1 MSDPSLA
8 SAALSPMV
16 RPAIRFRRLRLRGM
30 NRDYDIDFREP
41 SAEVTD
47 GANGSDEGR
56 SVRPLSIIAGEI
68 STGKTTILEFIDY
81 CLGAGSHPTHPEV
94 LRQVRTA
101 QLELELGGQTHV
113 IERSVGEPSTSAIVW
128 KSTLDALHGSSGPP
142 GERRPIR
149 PPGDPAS
156 LSSLLLSHCGLEGVL
171 LREAPT
177 NPESKT
183 DPLSFRDLMWICFMR
198 NERLDDKNLL
208 FESGHMRSLKLRQVV
223 DVTFGVH
230 DYRAVELGQRVDELI
245 KVVAQSK
252 SDLAATKSF
261 VDEQQPNSRVHLELQ
276 LQAARD
282 QLVATD
288 ATLAELDQRARSAT
302 DFAVEVRQRHADAA
316 ARARRSSALVRDRD
330 TLLRRLV
337 PLRAQYAEDVRKLTL
352 LAEAHTLFDP
362 LRVSVCSACFSRL
375 TTSPEADEGQCSLC
389 HSELPPDA
397 SALTLG
403 GARAGNGD
411 GSSREPR
418 SAIAPAPPESS
429 ADSGDATS
437 ARLEVAAELRSTQA
451 RLKEL
456 AEYVDSLDAGLEQ
469 LRQQLVRDEE
479 SERQAAQELDAATS
493 VAVTPFLAERDGLAQ
508 RRQLLI
514 ARSEEAEAGL
524 RLLAGLERR
533 AELVELHERNLRT
546 AREQLAAVSTLTDR
560 REVVAAVSQRFA
572 KVLAD
577 FKYPKLERPFI
588 ADDLVP
594 HVREL
599 RYTEASSGART
610 LISLAWILSIFEIA
624 WERSAAQPGFLM
636 IDSPQK
642 NLGAHVGSSPD
653 EFADVGIVRGIY
665 NHIRDWLSGPGSG
678 AQLIMVDNSPPE
690 SEAEDVVIR
699 FSRDPL
705 HEPYGLI
712 SDELG

>member
-1 MSDPSLA
+1 MSEQVLSETTA
-8 SAALSPMV
+8 SSVA

-30 NRDYDIDFREP
+30 SRNYDVDFRVPEIREP
-41 SAEVTD
+41 DDA
-47 GANGSDEGR
+47 AQLDEGGP
-56 SVRPLSIIAGEI
+56 VRPLSIVAGEI

-81 CLGAGSHPTHPEV
+81 CLGASTHPTHPEV
-94 LRQVRTA
+94 LRQVRAA
-101 QLELELGGQTHV
+101 QLELELGGEPHV
-113 IERSVGEPSTSAIVW
+113 IERSVGEPSSSAVVW
-128 KSTLDALHGSSGPP
+128 KGTLDARGATGAPP
-142 GERRPIR
+142 ERRPIR
-149 PPGDPAS
+149 PPGASSS

-183 DPLSFRDLMWICFMR
+183 DPLSFRDLMWICYMK

-230 DYRAVELGQRVDELI
+230 DYRAVELGQRVDELTKI
-245 KVVAQSK
+245 VAQAR
-252 SDLAATKSF
+252 SDLAATQAF
-261 VDEQQPNSRVHLELQ
+261 VDEQQPASRTQLELQ
-276 LQAARD
+276 LQVARD
-282 QLVATD
+282 ELAATD
-288 ATLAELDQRARSAT
+288 AALAQLDQRARSAT
-302 DFAVEVRQRHADAA
+302 DFAVDVRQRHAEAA

-352 LAEAHTLFDP
+352 LAEAHVLFDP
-362 LRVSVCSACFSRL
+362 LRVSVCPACFSHL
-375 TTSPEADEGQCSLC
+375 AATPESENGHCSLC
-389 HSELPPDA
+389 HSQLPPDA
-397 SALTLG
+397 TDLTLG
-403 GARAGNGD
+403 DATRADAD
-411 GSSREPR
+411 GHAPR
-418 SAIAPAPPESS
+418 SEGETSS
-429 ADSGDATS
+429 PTEPQTARPV
-437 ARLEVAAELRSTQA
+437 RLELAAELRSTQA

-456 AEYVDSLDAGLEQ
+456 ADYVDGLDAGLAQLREQ
-469 LRQQLVRDEE
+469 LARDEE
-479 SERQAAQELDAATS
+479 RERQAAQELDAATT
-493 VAVTPFLAERDGLAQ
+493 VAVTPFLAERDGLTQ
-508 RRQLLI
+508 RRQLLT
-514 ARSEEAEAGL
+514 AQSEEAEAGL

-533 AELVELHERNLRT
+533 AALVAVHERNLKS
-546 AREQLAAVSTLTDR
+546 AREQLASVSTLTDR
-560 REVVAAVSQRFA
+560 QEIIAAISQRFA
-572 KVLAD
+572 NVLAD
-577 FKYPKLERPFI
+577 FNYPKLERPFI

-624 WERSAAQPGFLM
+624 WERSAAHPGFLM

-642 NLGAHVGSSPD
+642 NLGAHLGSSPD

-665 NHIRDWLSGPGSG
+665 RHMHEWLSGPGAG
-678 AQLIMVDNSPPE
+678 AQVILVDNSPPASE
-690 SEAEDVVIR
+690 SGDVVVR

-705 HEPYGLI
+705 QEPYGLV